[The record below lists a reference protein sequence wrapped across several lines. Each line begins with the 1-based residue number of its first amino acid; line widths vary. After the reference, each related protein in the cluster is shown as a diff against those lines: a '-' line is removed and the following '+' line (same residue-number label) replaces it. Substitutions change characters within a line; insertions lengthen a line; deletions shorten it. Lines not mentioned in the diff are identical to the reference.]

1 MRPPVLAAL
10 VLILAG
16 CGAGSEAPDDLQL
29 LDRELAAAAGA
40 DPARDPLVA
49 AALHDPIMVD
59 PALAH
64 QSNADA
70 VRPPNR
76 PDTGAVAPIDIAA
89 RPDLGVPPGLE
100 RASAPVANCPECRAR
115 AGVLTLGALAE
126 RSADARV
133 RACAPQIG
141 YSYAW
146 AANLPPAAAM
156 FPDARVVEAA
166 GADGAGCSLRVVS
179 YRSSAPLARVAD
191 WHHTRAK
198 RVGVATTH
206 RAEGGTHAIG
216 GAGLV
221 AFLRARPGG
230 GTDVD
235 VVVGGG

>member
-16 CGAGSEAPDDLQL
+16 CGAGSQAPDELAA
-29 LDRELAAAAGA
+29 LDRELAAAAGT

-59 PALAH
+59 PTLAH

-70 VRPPNR
+70 IRPPNR
-76 PDTGAVAPIDIAA
+76 PDTGAVAPIETAA
-89 RPDLGVPPGLE
+89 RPDPAIPTGLE
-100 RASAPVANCPECRAR
+100 RAPAPTASCPECRAR
-115 AGVLTLGALAE
+115 AGALTLGMLAE
-126 RSADARV
+126 RAPDARV
-133 RACAPQIG
+133 RACAGRIG

-191 WHHTRAK
+191 WHHTQAK
-198 RVGVATTH
+198 RAGMATTH

-221 AFLRARPGG
+221 ALLRARAGG

-235 VVVGGG
+235 LVAGGG